1 MKRVNSILL
10 ISGLLSLSSFALG
23 AENYFSCSTSKGEL
37 SLQSN
42 SDQLVYEMKNANGKV
57 FSFSSASPAYS
68 DFLYNHYSRY
78 QTDYINVAFTKYNFK
93 YTVFSN
99 YEDGESTKG
108 VTVTNLKNN
117 REYTYNCKGEGV
129 DKLSDLI
136 SKLQCDKGSSL
147 GCQ

>member
-1 MKRVNSILL
+1 
-10 ISGLLSLSSFALG
+10 
-23 AENYFSCSTSKGEL
+23 
-37 SLQSN
+37 
-42 SDQLVYEMKNANGKV
+42 MKNANGKV
-57 FSFSSASPAYS
+57 FSSSSPAYS

-78 QTDYINVAFTKYNFK
+78 QTDYINVAFTKDNFK

-108 VTVTNLKNN
+108 VTVTNMKNN